1 MAEKKE
7 ILKITLLYSVRDR
20 PVVQQLVA
28 LLKEN
33 NCEVFTFEDYAKSLN
48 SSYLLIDSALDKFLK
63 YTFSKS
69 DVYMPLITENQIKS
83 MATNNEMSYALS
95 LAKNKGINV
104 VPICIDDPSIMKD
117 VSYMFMG
124 FFPAIFETQGS
135 NLSFLE
141 MIEKLRKE
149 VFIYKLPNL
158 IDDYRA
164 IGDNK
169 TTCKYVCELIS
180 KYGELLTAEYS
191 DDKLI
196 TTFQAIYKYVYKYSL
211 DWSYPNA
218 KFDRYIVEIYQVFK
232 KCLDLYLDKDVN
244 YSPEYVLKLINV
256 FNSIMNEYVYLEYD
270 VNRSSDEDANYQIKL
285 IEKYPELKDKVDS
298 LVDKDYTYLKI
309 KNKEE
314 KNEDNKIQVAIAE
327 YLLKSNELFNL
338 LREKV
343 EQPLD
348 FYQCLKMSYE
358 RLKNYCALIKDSKTG
373 ALAIEKIHEL
383 DEIIKDSD
391 LINKETK
398 SVKEFKAVLGLKSE
412 DVGQYDVFLSHK
424 SLDTDMASNVYKFLK
439 GNMLNVFF
447 DKECLP
453 DLGQAEYHE
462 VIMNALDNSTH
473 FIIVLSSLEY
483 IKNGWVKEEMETFA
497 SEVRE
502 GRKEGNFL
510 FLVTDEIMDE
520 IRITNKK
527 CIPLQFRKFE
537 VMLISEYKEKIL
549 PYLR

>member
-1 MAEKKE
+1 M
-7 ILKITLLYSVRDR
+7 ITY
-20 PVVQQLVA
+20 Q
-28 LLKEN
+28 
-33 NCEVFTFEDYAKSLN
+33 
-48 SSYLLIDSALDKFLK
+48 
-63 YTFSKS
+63 
-69 DVYMPLITENQIKS
+69 
-83 MATNNEMSYALS
+83 
-95 LAKNKGINV
+95 
-104 VPICIDDPSIMKD
+104 
-117 VSYMFMG
+117 
-124 FFPAIFETQGS
+124 
-135 NLSFLE
+135 
-141 MIEKLRKE
+141 
-149 VFIYKLPNL
+149 
-158 IDDYRA
+158 RA

-169 TTCKYVCELIS
+169 TSCKYVCELIS

-244 YSPEYVLKLINV
+244 YSPEYVLKLISV
-256 FNSIMNEYVYLEYD
+256 FNSIMYDYVYMEYD
-270 VNRSSDEDANYQIKL
+270 VNRSSDEDVKYQIKL
-285 IEKYPELKDKVDS
+285 LEKYPDLKDKQD
-298 LVDKDYTYLKI
+298 LLIDKNYTN
-309 KNKEE
+309 NKVKENKQVEE
-314 KNEDNKIQVAIAE
+314 NNKIQVAIAE

-462 VIMNALDNSTH
+462 AIMNALDNSTH

>member
-1 MAEKKE
+1 MAELKE
-7 ILKITLLYSVRDR
+7 TLKVTLIYAMKDR
-20 PVVQQLVA
+20 FIANQIVQI
-28 LLKEN
+28 LKEN
-33 NCEVFTFEDYAKSLN
+33 NCEVYTFDDYMKSLAKGDFFSDAIYDN
-48 SSYLLIDSALDKFLK
+48 FVK
-63 YTFSKS
+63 YAFSKS
-69 DVYMPLITENQIKS
+69 DVYMPLLSENQQRS
-83 MATNNEMSYALS
+83 VAANNEIAYALS
-95 LAKNKGINV
+95 IAKNKGINIT
-104 VPICIDDPSIMKD
+104 PICIDSID
-117 VSYMFMG
+117 ALRDSTYLLQSYY
-124 FFPAIFETQGS
+124 AVIFSTKGS
-135 NLSFLE
+135 NQGFIDY
-141 MIEKLRKE
+141 IENLRKRT
-149 VFIYKLPNL
+149 FIYKLPKL
-158 IDDYRA
+158 IDDYNA

-169 TTCKYVCELIS
+169 TTCKYICELLT
-180 KYGELLTAEYS
+180 KYGELLTSEYS

-211 DWSYPNA
+211 DWAYPNA
-218 KFDRYIVEIYQVFK
+218 KLDKYIVDVYKVFK
-232 KCLDLYLDKDVN
+232 KCLDLYLENNIN

-314 KNEDNKIQVAIAE
+314 NNEDNKIQVAIAE

-462 VIMNALDNSTH
+462 AIMNALDNSTH

>member
-7 ILKITLLYSVRDR
+7 TLRITLIYSSRDR
-20 PVVQQLVA
+20 LFAGQIIR

-33 NCEVFTFEDYAKSLN
+33 NCEVFTFDDYAKSLDN
-48 SSYLLIDSALDKFLK
+48 RMFLVTSAFDNFLK
-63 YTFSKS
+63 YALSKS
-69 DVYMPLITENQIKS
+69 DVYMPLITESLTRS
-83 MATNNEMSYALS
+83 MATTNEMSYALS
-95 LAKNKGINV
+95 LAKNQGIDIT
-104 VPICIDDPSIMKD
+104 PICIDNFDAIRNA
-117 VSYMFMG
+117 SYLYMEYFATVFNTNG
-124 FFPAIFETQGS
+124 DNYTLIET
-135 NLSFLE
+135 
-141 MIEKLRKE
+141 IERLRNST
-149 VFIYKLPNL
+149 FIYKLPKL
-158 IDDYRA
+158 IEDYYA
-164 IGDNK
+164 IGDSKK
-169 TTCKYVCELIS
+169 TCEYISNLLIKYVD
-180 KYGELLTAEYS
+180 LLKSDYS

-196 TTFQAIYKYVYKYSL
+196 TALKAIYKYIYMYNV
-211 DWSYPNA
+211 DWTYENA
-218 KFDRYIVEIYQVFK
+218 KFDKYIVEVNNAFK
-232 KCLDLYLDKDVN
+232 YCLDLYLEKNIN
-244 YSPEYVLKLINV
+244 YSSENVLKLVYKIDN
-256 FNSIMNEYVYLEYD
+256 IMNEYVFLEYG
-270 VNRSSDEDANYQIKL
+270 VNRSSDEYPKYQVKL
-285 IEKYPELKDKVDS
+285 VEKYPELSDFSEVLIDKN
-298 LVDKDYTYLKI
+298 YTFK
-309 KNKEE
+309 KVKET
-314 KNEDNKIQVAIAE
+314 EDNKIQVAIAE

-358 RLKNYCALIKDSKTG
+358 RLKNYCALISDSKTG
-373 ALAIEKIHEL
+373 SLAIEKIHEL
-383 DEIIKDSD
+383 DDIINSSD

-398 SVKEFKAVLGLKSE
+398 SVKEFKAVLGLKTE

-424 SLDTDMASNVYKFLK
+424 SLDTNMASNVYKFLK

-462 VIMNALDNSTH
+462 AIMNALDNSTH

-483 IKNGWVKEEMETFA
+483 IKTGWVKEEMETFA

-502 GRKEGNFL
+502 GRKQGNFL